1 MEVILMERISKLGKM
16 GDVVKVRPGYARNY
30 LLPQKK
36 AVRSTEQNRKQFEA
50 DRARLEEVNK
60 ERRSAA
66 EAQAG
71 DMAGLAINLIR
82 QAGESGQLYGS
93 VTARDIA
100 DAISDKGF
108 AIGRQQVEL
117 TQPIKSLGVYSV
129 AVALHPEVSEDVSVN
144 VARSMEEAEI
154 QARSGRA
161 VLGMEAEEQAAEA
174 AIEELLDE
182 GAAEQ
187 VLEDIRSE
195 EEPEATE
202 S

>member
-1 MEVILMERISKLGKM
+1 
-16 GDVVKVRPGYARNY
+16 
-30 LLPQKK
+30 
-36 AVRSTEQNRKQFEA
+36 
-50 DRARLEEVNK
+50 
-60 ERRSAA
+60 
-66 EAQAG
+66 
-71 DMAGLAINLIR
+71 
-82 QAGESGQLYGS
+82 
-93 VTARDIA
+93 
-100 DAISDKGF
+100 
-108 AIGRQQVEL
+108 
-117 TQPIKSLGVYSV
+117 
-129 AVALHPEVSEDVSVN
+129 
-144 VARSMEEAEI
+144 MEEAEI